1 MKSLKADIKS
11 ERKEIIPISPLKF
24 EDVEDIVRRLRKKE
38 GVIVD
43 LEDVPS
49 SVAQRMLDFLSGAVF
64 AIKGS
69 IKKIKYKMYIL
80 IPDGVKISS
89 VEK

>member
-1 MKSLKADIKS
+1 MSAEKGKEK
-11 ERKEIIPISPLKF
+11 KEIVPIAPLTF
-24 EDVEDIVRRLRKKE
+24 EDVEDAVRRIKRKE

-43 LEDVPS
+43 LEDVPP

-64 AIKGS
+64 ALKGS
-69 IKKIKYKMYIL
+69 IKKVKYKMYIL

-89 VEK
+89 VER